1 MVFTRRVTL
10 FQKCRWRQW
19 PCLEGLFDFHL
30 GPPVSFKA
38 LFLSAFQSHVS
49 SLGSTPG
56 LALYCHK
63 CKGASPL
70 LLSSTTVTS
79 VSRKGKVLPLDGPN
93 LCFLTTSTSRLKWE
107 GRRLA

>member
-56 LALYCHK
+56 LALSVTSARVHPLSS
-63 CKGASPL
+63 SPL
-70 LLSSTTVTS
+70 QRSLLSVVRVKFYHLMDPTC
-79 VSRKGKVLPLDGPN
+79 VS
-93 LCFLTTSTSRLKWE
+93 
-107 GRRLA
+107 